1 MILCLQFCARLS
13 ALTRTIC
20 KPRTNVPAVVTG
32 CETACCNIMRMLV
45 VQIAG
50 CNSTMMML
58 QVALEG
64 IKNILASAE
73 KMRQLPGA
81 QGENVYAI
89 IFEDAGGLDLL
100 EGLQNHNS
108 EDISVRAVEILSTF
122 FEVVPEDENAMPNV
136 DGTGM
141 LNFGA
146 APQSNAT
153 GAVDPAGAGG
163 GAAFNF
169 GGL

>member
-1 MILCLQFCARLS
+1 M
-13 ALTRTIC
+13 
-20 KPRTNVPAVVTG
+20 VD
-32 CETACCNIMRMLV
+32 
-45 VQIAG
+45 
-50 CNSTMMML
+50 L

-100 EGLQNHNS
+100 ESLQNHNS
-108 EDISVRAVEILSTF
+108 DDISARAVEILSTF
-122 FEVVPEDENAMPNV
+122 FEVVPEDENAIPNV
-136 DGTGM
+136 DGAGM

-146 APQSNAT
+146 AQGAAP
-153 GAVDPAGAGG
+153 GAVDTAGSG
-163 GAAFNF
+163 GATAFNF

>member
-1 MILCLQFCARLS
+1 M
-13 ALTRTIC
+13 
-20 KPRTNVPAVVTG
+20 
-32 CETACCNIMRMLV
+32 
-45 VQIAG
+45 
-50 CNSTMMML
+50 

-100 EGLQNHNS
+100 ESLQNHTS

-136 DGTGM
+136 DGAGM
-141 LNFGA
+141 LNFGTA
-146 APQSNAT
+146 QGGAT
-153 GAVDPAGAGG
+153 GAVDPAGS
-163 GAAFNF
+163 GAAASFNF